1 MKCLS
6 LRMTRFRRRSCLI
19 IVLVLILTFINLL
32 LCTWKWQDNELELNT
47 FELTFPSKRI
57 SVHQKSFTKAAWQSK
72 VHPEVLVHSKSGQR
86 RTKRIYPKPTR
97 NFRTVH
103 SSTVWGQ
110 RENHISPV
118 YHTMLKK
125 EDRGP
130 VTNEYKQLIA
140 RSARWP
146 ERNGIIS
153 KVRIYKQ

>member
-1 MKCLS
+1 MTCLS

-57 SVHQKSFTKAAWQSK
+57 SDHQKSFTKAAWHSK
-72 VHPEVLVHSKSGQR
+72 ANREVLVHSKSGQR
-86 RTKRIYPKPTR
+86 RTKRIHPKPTR
-97 NFRTVH
+97 VH
-103 SSTVWGQ
+103 SSTVWSQ

-125 EDRGP
+125 EDRGLI
-130 VTNEYKQLIA
+130 TNEYKQLIT
-140 RSARWP
+140 RSGKLP

-153 KVRIYKQ
+153 KVRNYRQ